1 MTIFEDNIKALKS
14 NTQALKILRKN
25 TTTILL
31 IYAEALCSI
40 VLQLINGKHKIVFNQ
55 NKRTCS

>member
-40 VLQLINGKHKIVFNQ
+40 VLQLINGKDKIVFNQ